1 VRFHWKSSAQ
11 LFQFSSEAIDMQ
23 YATLSTNDRAI
34 IEACWQEKGWGASR
48 IIKEFPGKR
57 WRRRTVANLIAKIK
71 KNGSSARKPGSGRP
85 FSAVTPTNT
94 ETVADE
100 IQSQEE
106 NPGSHKSQRHIA
118 KQLNV
123 SRRSVSRMVKNLGLK
138 AFKRIRVSRRT
149 ANVREKRK
157 TRCQQLLARFS
168 EARMKKI
175 IFTDEK
181 DFTFEVA
188 RNRQNDRVYGRKK
201 KQVASNRLYHESS
214 RFTRKLMVS
223 AGVSWSGKTSI
234 HFIDT
239 EPVKVNSQRYIEL
252 LNDGLLPD
260 CRRLYPRG
268 DFVFQQDGAPSHMSN
283 ASQAFLRAN
292 TGDFIDKTCWPPQSP
307 DCNPLDYYVWNA
319 LQEKVYEGR
328 NEPFTLEELKET
340 ITVKWQELSMAGI
353 RRALSQWRARLQA
366 VCNENGGHIEHLF

>member
-1 VRFHWKSSAQ
+1 MA
-11 LFQFSSEAIDMQ
+11 
-23 YATLSTNDRAI
+23 YATLSANDRAI

-57 WRRRTVANLIAKIK
+57 WRRRTVADLIAKIK
-71 KNGSSARKPGSGRP
+71 KTGSSARKPGSGRP
-85 FSAVTPTNT
+85 FSSVTPTNT

-100 IQSQEE
+100 IQSQED
-106 NPGSHKSQRHIA
+106 NPGSHKSQRQIA

-157 TRCQQLLARFS
+157 TRCQQLLARFSS

-239 EPVKVNSQRYIEL
+239 EPVKVNSLRYIEL
-252 LNDGLLPD
+252 LDDGLLPD
-260 CRRLYPRG
+260 SRRLYPRG
-268 DFVFQQDGAPSHMSN
+268 DFVFQQDGAPSHTSN

-292 TGDFIDKTCWPPQSP
+292 TPDYIDKLCWPPQSP
-307 DCNPLDYYVWNA
+307 DCNPMDYYVWNA

-328 NEPFTLEELKET
+328 HEPFTLEELKK
-340 ITVKWQELSMAGI
+340 ITAKWQELSMAGI